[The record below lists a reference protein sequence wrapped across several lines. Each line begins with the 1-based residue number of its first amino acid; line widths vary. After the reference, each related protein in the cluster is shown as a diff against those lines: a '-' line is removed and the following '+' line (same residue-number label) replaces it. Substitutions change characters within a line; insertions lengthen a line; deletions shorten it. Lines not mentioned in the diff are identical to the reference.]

1 MIKDSGKREEF
12 KTGAV
17 RDSQEGRGRCDLLPL
32 DCLPGKYTTDPL
44 IVLLNEFK
52 KYGKVSFIE
61 NARQYFIHHAFPN
74 TETSLL
80 ELSIHYQDGAKK
92 YGDNNWQKGL
102 PVSRYLSSAI
112 RHYLKFCRGDK
123 DEPHDRACLWN
134 LTAIIWTCK
143 HKPELNDYATKAVT
157 TKNDI
162 KLEGLHTKTAL
173 FDELHKFPYNNPVQ
187 SPITEKPRLGDAL
200 QSISAVLPSEPW
212 AQFFYESL
220 KDTLEAA
227 KKAGMTPNEYL
238 KSRKELMVCMAPK
251 GLKWPAC
258 TYQPNIA
265 NGSPDQVTFGADIKP
280 PIDSKKLPKVQ
291 IIYVGTPTTRDYE
304 EREKLFADMVSF
316 LAEPLKPEIKG
327 GVK

>member
-1 MIKDSGKREEF
+1 MSILDSGKREEF

-32 DCLPGKYTTDPL
+32 DCLPGKYATEPL
-44 IVLLNEFK
+44 MVLLNEFK
-52 KYGKVSFIE
+52 KYGKASFIE

-80 ELSIHYQDGAKK
+80 ELSIHYQDGAAK

-143 HKPELNDYATKAVT
+143 HKPELNDYAKVEKRLKPADFEEMD
-157 TKNDI
+157 KYLA
-162 KLEGLHTKTAL
+162 KLDQPRQCGKTLQQVA
-173 FDELHKFPYNNPVQ
+173 FEVEKGICNKIEPTINPNEPTENKYVFVNNPTPSEQ
-187 SPITEKPRLGDAL
+187 SAKFFNQSHREAWLNGKGTDGVIILNIGTGEKP
-200 QSISAVLPSEPW
+200 E
-212 AQFFYESL
+212 
-220 KDTLEAA
+220 
-227 KKAGMTPNEYL
+227 
-238 KSRKELMVCMAPK
+238 ELVGVNLTELIAR
-251 GLKWPAC
+251 AC
-258 TYQPNIA
+258 GVKT
-265 NGSPDQVTFGADIKP
+265 SDLIK
-280 PIDSKKLPKVQ
+280 
-291 IIYVGTPTTRDYE
+291 
-304 EREKLFADMVSF
+304 
-316 LAEPLKPEIKG
+316 EIKG

>member
-1 MIKDSGKREEF
+1 MSILDSGKREEF

-143 HKPELNDYATKAVT
+143 HKPELNDYAKAQNIVP
-157 TKNDI
+157 KNSVKHD
-162 KLEGLHTKTAL
+162 GLYPKSIIC
-173 FDELHKFPYNNPVQ
+173 DEMNKYYSESAPTINP
-187 SPITEKPRLGDAL
+187 K
-200 QSISAVLPSEPW
+200 
-212 AQFFYESL
+212 
-220 KDTLEAA
+220 
-227 KKAGMTPNEYL
+227 N
-238 KSRKELMVCMAPK
+238 
-251 GLKWPAC
+251 
-258 TYQPNIA
+258 
-265 NGSPDQVTFGADIKP
+265 
-280 PIDSKKLPKVQ
+280 LPKVQ
-291 IIYVGTPTTRDYE
+291 IVYVGTPSPENEDVRS
-304 EREKLFADMVSF
+304 KF
-316 LAEPLKPEIKG
+316 LSHMIAECLGIKASDIIKG